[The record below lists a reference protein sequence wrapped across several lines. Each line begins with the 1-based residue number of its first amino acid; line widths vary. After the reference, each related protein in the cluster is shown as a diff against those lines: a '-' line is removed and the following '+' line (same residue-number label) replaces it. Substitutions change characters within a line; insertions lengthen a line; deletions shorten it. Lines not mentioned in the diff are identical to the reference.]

1 MMKFLANLRIAPKI
15 AIAFGLVLAGMAA
28 MGLFMNLR
36 MAAVVADGRTL
47 VENWLPSMHQAS
59 AINIAAGD
67 RRIAAGLLLLAV
79 TAEEQKRA
87 VAGVEAASAQM
98 RAARAAY
105 EKLISTA
112 TEREIY
118 DSFARHWDDYQKVA
132 AEMAGLLRQS
142 RTAEATALFT
152 GPAREPFERAA
163 VELDRLVELN
173 MKGAQAQGHD
183 AEVVAE
189 QTQWLM
195 LAAVAAMAVLSVAAG
210 LVLVR
215 SLARPIGA
223 MTEAMGALAAGRLDT
238 AIPATG
244 RRDEVGRMADA
255 LLVFRDGLAEA
266 KRLAEE
272 QAQQQA
278 ARAERAARREAAVVG
293 FEGRV
298 AELVA
303 AVSSEAT
310 ELQSTAE
317 AMSGTAAET
326 TRQTAAVAA
335 ASEQTTQ
342 NVQTVAAAT
351 EELAASIRE
360 IGQQVSQSAR
370 LVGEVVVEAEAT
382 NTTVRGLSEAAQ
394 KIGEVVGMISAIA
407 GQTNLLA
414 LNATIEAARAG
425 DAGKGFAVVAS
436 EVKALASQTARA
448 TDEIGTQ
455 IRAIQEAT
463 RQSAASIQ
471 GITEQ
476 VGRVSTTAAAIAAAV
491 EEQGSATQEIARNVE
506 QAAGGTRE
514 VSENIG
520 GVSQATQQTAA
531 ASSQVLASAGS
542 LSGSS
547 ERLRAEVDRFL
558 GEMRAA

>member
-1 MMKFLANLRIAPKI
+1 MTFFANLRIATKI
-15 AIAFGLVLAGMAA
+15 AIAFGLVLASMAA
-28 MGLFMNLR
+28 MGLFMNQR
-36 MAAVVADGRTL
+36 MGAVVEDGREL
-47 VENWLPSMHQAS
+47 VRNWLPSVHQAA

-67 RRIAAGLLLLAV
+67 RRIAAGLLLLAA
-79 TAEEQKRA
+79 TPEEQ
-87 VAGVEAASAQM
+87 AAAQTAIDAANASM

-105 EKLISTA
+105 EKLISLPA
-112 TEREIY
+112 EREIY
-118 DSFARHWDDYQKVA
+118 DSFARHWEGYEKA
-132 AEMAGLLRQS
+132 AGEMAALVRQM
-142 RTAEATALFT
+142 RTAEATKVFT
-152 GPAREPFERAA
+152 GPARAPFEQATA
-163 VELDRLVELN
+163 QLDRLVALN
-173 MKGAQAQGHD
+173 MQGATDQGRD
-183 AEVVAE
+183 AEVIAG
-189 QTQWLM
+189 QTVWLM
-195 LAAVAAMAVLSVAAG
+195 LVALGLAASLAVAAG

-223 MTEAMGALAAGRLDT
+223 MSAAMDALAGGKLDT
-238 AIPATG
+238 AIPAVG
-244 RRDEVGRMADA
+244 RRDEVGQMAGSMA
-255 LLVFRDGLAEA
+255 VFRDGLAA
-266 KRLAEE
+266 AARMTEE

-278 ARAERAARREAAVVG
+278 ARAERATRREAAVLA

-303 AVSSEAT
+303 AVSAEAT

-360 IGQQVSQSAR
+360 IGEQVSHSAR
-370 LVGEVVVEAEAT
+370 LVGEVVAEAETT
-382 NTTVRGLSEAAQ
+382 NATVRGLSEAAQ
-394 KIGEVVGMISAIA
+394 KIGEVVGMINAIA

-448 TDEIGTQ
+448 TDEIGSQ

-520 GVSQATQQTAA
+520 GVSQATQHTAA